1 MEQRQHKGLCTVSD
15 GLKHGDD
22 DKQQRVDRNG
32 NAQDAQELRA
42 IENRIRVADEKA
54 DHFRREKPGDQA
66 PDKGKAHRA
75 DGGKPDHFPHPLLP
89 PGGIAIRYDGQHAL
103 RDALIYRVRHRVE
116 LSGDADPGN
125 SGAGSHSC
133 DHAVQKAVGKHGRAG
148 QSVGFRNF
156 STSSPR
162 RKRKIRKNSTDTTL
176 ESAVAIAAPA
186 TS

>member
-1 MEQRQHKGLCTVSD
+1 MISIITDDQRMYSTPKKCRITKNNTISREPLWSSDSTKGFHSVSD

-89 PGGIAIRYDGQHAL
+89 PGEQYDTM
-103 RDALIYRVRHRVE
+103 
-116 LSGDADPGN
+116 
-125 SGAGSHSC
+125 GSMPC
-133 DHAVQKAVGKHGRAG
+133 VM
-148 QSVGFRNF
+148 
-156 STSSPR
+156 P
-162 RKRKIRKNSTDTTL
+162 
-176 ESAVAIAAPA
+176 
-186 TS
+186 